1 MYALSMYE
9 EYLLVILKGVRP
21 CDVRLHPTNKRGKIA
36 LIKSKTNR
44 IYGYVDFISIDQIS
58 YEDYVYWHV
67 GENFTYEDTEDEIE
81 SNNYL
86 GQNKFKRAYMYNFKN
101 PVLFDIPKKITILNK
116 TGSWIEF
123 DEKEIQEGY
132 KNTY

>member
-1 MYALSMYE
+1 M
-9 EYLLVILKGVRP
+9 
-21 CDVRLHPTNKRGKIA
+21 
-36 LIKSKTNR
+36 
-44 IYGYVDFISIDQIS
+44 
-58 YEDYVYWHV
+58 YWHV
-67 GENFTYEDTEDEIE
+67 GENFTYEDAEYEIE

-132 KNTY
+132 KKQSLF